1 MVDAGTERVEQHVNT
16 LLVGDGNLSFAL
28 ALHRREGLGARLT
41 ASVLQPRCV
50 VDDATTQNALSLR
63 QVGVRVEFGIDV
75 TRPSSMHKLHPR
87 VFDRIIFN
95 FPLRD
100 TVSGSIQSAV
110 RGGTSG
116 QLVSDFLTGL
126 RDSPILQAGVW
137 RTNSGLLP
145 NILHISVCQANARL
159 KCCRRGNIS
168 CTSTIFAEK
177 HRSTCRR

>member
-50 VDDATTQNALSLR
+50 DDATTQNALSLR

-75 TRPSSMHKLHPR
+75 TRPLSMHKLHPR

-95 FPLRD
+95 FPL
-100 TVSGSIQSAV
+100 VSGSIQSAV

-116 QLVSDFLTGL
+116 QLVSDLLAGL
-126 RDSPILQAGVW
+126 RDSPILQAGVAHQFVCAHDIFW
-137 RTNSGLLP
+137 FVAYIHICLSGECSFEML
-145 NILHISVCQANARL
+145 QTR
-159 KCCRRGNIS
+159 
-168 CTSTIFAEK
+168 
-177 HRSTCRR
+177 